1 MNQKRAAA
9 DLRLKVAMPLVLFVT
24 IAAVGLLNRSLV
36 PMQLAMMVPIL
47 YGLVYFTAGAIAYRP
62 RSSEAAPTAL
72 ADAEL
77 PLVSIMIP
85 AHNEE
90 TVIAN
95 TVTSMLRLDY
105 PRFEVIVI
113 DDHSSD
119 RTSEIVRG
127 FQGVKLV
134 QRRNLPNRGK
144 SEALNAGLE
153 FCEGDVLCIFDADS
167 EVAPD
172 FLRKAV
178 PHLVDNPE
186 ICGVQA
192 QVRMYNRKENQ
203 LTASQDDE
211 FAVFNE
217 ILQLGRTVLGG
228 ASALGGNGQLTK
240 RSALMAVGGW
250 NPGSLTEDLDL
261 TMRLLLAGRGRI
273 HHATEAIVWQE
284 GVTTVGGLIRQRQRW
299 AEGML
304 RTYGDF
310 AAKVVS
316 SKDLA
321 PHVRLDAYY
330 TLFSVFFPFL
340 TLLGI
345 IHQFLFA
352 IPGLFLTTLPVL
364 VGNTVSF
371 LIIGGACSWSAMI
384 SWKRD
389 RKIDVRPGLRY
400 TLYILHWTPALMVAL
415 RNVFTDKAVVWEK
428 TEHRGHAPVAAPAP
442 ATSVLA
448 TAGGD

>member
-1 MNQKRAAA
+1 
-9 DLRLKVAMPLVLFVT
+9 
-24 IAAVGLLNRSLV
+24 
-36 PMQLAMMVPIL
+36 
-47 YGLVYFTAGAIAYRP
+47 
-62 RSSEAAPTAL
+62 
-72 ADAEL
+72 
-77 PLVSIMIP
+77 
-85 AHNEE
+85 
-90 TVIAN
+90 
-95 TVTSMLRLDY
+95 
-105 PRFEVIVI
+105 VIVI

-119 RTSEIVRG
+119 RTSEIVRS
-127 FQGVKLV
+127 FHGVKLV

-153 FCEGDVLCIFDADS
+153 FAEGDVLCVFDADS

-192 QVRMYNRKENQ
+192 QVRMYNHKENQ

-211 FAVFNE
+211 FALFNE
-217 ILQLGRTVLGG
+217 ILQLGRTALGG

-240 RSALMAVGGW
+240 RSALVAVGGW

-284 GVTTVGGLIRQRQRW
+284 GVTTVKGLIRQRQRW

-310 AAKVVS
+310 AAQIVTC
-316 SKDLA
+316 KDLA
-321 PHVRLDAYY
+321 PHIRLDAYY

-340 TLLGI
+340 TLIGL
-345 IHQFLFA
+345 IHQVLLA
-352 IPGLFLTTLPVL
+352 VPGVFVHTLPGVVGSAMSVAVL
-364 VGNTVSF
+364 M
-371 LIIGGACSWSAMI
+371 GACGWSMMV

-389 RKIDVRPGLRY
+389 HKVDVLPGLRY
-400 TLYILHWTPALMVAL
+400 TLYVLHWTPALLIAL

-428 TEHRGHAPVAAPAP
+428 TEHRGHAAALPAP
-442 ATSVLA
+442 AASASVLA
-448 TAGGD
+448 AVRGD

>member
-1 MNQKRAAA
+1 MNQSSAATA
-9 DLRLKVAMPLVLFVT
+9 LRLKVAMPLALFLSV
-24 IAAVGLLNRSLV
+24 AGVGLAHRSLI
-36 PMQLAMMVPIL
+36 PMQLAMMLPIL
-47 YGLVYFTAGAIAYRP
+47 YGLIYFTAGAIAYRP
-62 RSSEAAPTAL
+62 RDAASA
-72 ADAEL
+72 ADTLPDDEL
-77 PLVSIMIP
+77 PMVTIMIP

-90 TVIAN
+90 NVIAHTIAN
-95 TVTSMLRLDY
+95 MLRIDY
-105 PRFEVIVI
+105 PRFEIIVI

-119 RTSEIVRG
+119 RTSEIVRQ
-127 FQGVKLV
+127 FAQVKLV

-153 FCEGDVLCIFDADS
+153 FAEGDVLCVFDADS

-178 PHLVDNPE
+178 PHMVDNPE

-192 QVRMYNRKENQ
+192 QVRMYNRRENQ

-217 ILQLGRTVLGG
+217 ILQLGRTALGG

-240 RSALMAVGGW
+240 RSALLAVGGW

-273 HHATEAIVWQE
+273 HHASEAIVWQE
-284 GVTTVGGLIRQRQRW
+284 GVTTMSGLIRQRQRW

-310 AAKVVS
+310 AAEVVT
-316 SKDLA
+316 SKELA
-321 PHVRLDAYY
+321 PQVRMDAYY

-340 TLLGI
+340 TLLGLLY
-345 IHQFLFA
+345 QTLCFV
-352 IPGLFLTTLPVL
+352 PGFFISSLPVV
-364 VGNTVSF
+364 VGNTVSIAI
-371 LIIGGACSWSAMI
+371 LGGAMGWSAMI

-389 RKIDVRPGLRY
+389 RQISVLPGLRY
-400 TLYILHWTPALMVAL
+400 TLYILHWAPALLIAL
-415 RNVFTDKAVVWEK
+415 RNVFTDKTVEWAK
-428 TEHRGHAPVAAPAP
+428 TEHRGQGQAVAAVPAAIGPVA
-442 ATSVLA
+442 VER
-448 TAGGD
+448 

>member
-1 MNQKRAAA
+1 MIQSSAASA
-9 DLRLKVAMPLVLFVT
+9 LRLKVAMPLALFLSV
-24 IAAVGLLNRSLV
+24 AAVGLAHRSLI

-47 YGLVYFTAGAIAYRP
+47 YGMVYFTAGALAYRP
-62 RSSEAAPTAL
+62 REAQAAVDTIS
-72 ADAEL
+72 DAEL
-77 PLVSIMIP
+77 PMVSIMIP

-90 TVIAN
+90 NVIAHTIAN
-95 TVTSMLRLDY
+95 MQRLDY
-105 PRFEVIVI
+105 PRFEIVVI

-119 RTSEIVRG
+119 RTSEIVRQ
-127 FQGVKLV
+127 FPGVKLV

-153 FCEGDVLCIFDADS
+153 FTEGDVLCVFDADS

-172 FLRKAV
+172 FLRKSV
-178 PHLVDNPE
+178 PHMVDNPE

-203 LTASQDDE
+203 LTAAQDDE

-217 ILQLGRTVLGG
+217 ILQLGRTALGG

-240 RSALMAVGGW
+240 RSALLAVGGW

-284 GVTTVGGLIRQRQRW
+284 GVTTTAGLVRQRQRW

-310 AAKVVS
+310 AAEVVT
-316 SKDLA
+316 SKELA
-321 PHVRLDAYY
+321 PHVRMDAYY

-345 IHQFLFA
+345 AFQLLCYV
-352 IPGLFLTTLPVL
+352 PGFFTSSLPGV

-371 LIIGGACSWSAMI
+371 MVLGGAMAWSAMI

-389 RKIDVRPGLRY
+389 RKLDVLPGLRY
-400 TLYILHWTPALMVAL
+400 TLYILHWTPALMIAL
-415 RNVFTDKAVVWEK
+415 RNVFTDKQVVWAK
-428 TEHRGHAPVAAPAP
+428 TEHRGQGHAPAGVPAAMGAVAIER
-442 ATSVLA
+442 
-448 TAGGD
+448 

>member
-1 MNQKRAAA
+1 MNQSSAATA
-9 DLRLKVAMPLVLFVT
+9 LRLKVAMPLALFLTV
-24 IAAVGLLNRSLV
+24 AVVGLAHRSLI
-36 PMQLAMMVPIL
+36 PMQLAMMIPIL

-62 RSSEAAPTAL
+62 REAAKSTDTL
-72 ADAEL
+72 ADADL
-77 PLVSIMIP
+77 PMVSIMIP

-90 TVIAN
+90 NVIAH
-95 TVTSMLRLDY
+95 TIATMQRLDY
-105 PRFEVIVI
+105 PRFEIIVI

-119 RTSEIVRG
+119 RTSEIVRQ
-127 FQGVKLV
+127 FPHVKLV

-153 FCEGDVLCIFDADS
+153 FAEGDVLCVFDADS

-172 FLRKAV
+172 FLRQSV
-178 PHLVDNPE
+178 PHMVDNPE

-192 QVRMYNRKENQ
+192 QVRMYNRRDNQ
-203 LTASQDDE
+203 LTAAQDDE

-217 ILQLGRTVLGG
+217 ILQLGRTALGG

-240 RSALMAVGGW
+240 RSALLAVGGW

-284 GVTTVGGLIRQRQRW
+284 GVTTTAGLIRQRQRW

-310 AAKVVS
+310 AAQVVT
-316 SKDLA
+316 SKELA
-321 PHVRLDAYY
+321 PHVRMDAYY

-340 TLLGI
+340 TLLGL
-345 IHQFLFA
+345 IHQALCYV
-352 IPGLFLTTLPVL
+352 PGFFTSALPMI
-364 VGNTVSF
+364 VGNTVSL
-371 LIIGGACSWSAMI
+371 LILGGAMSWSAMI

-389 RKIDVRPGLRY
+389 RRLNVLPGLRY
-400 TLYILHWTPALMVAL
+400 TLYILHWTPALLIAL

-428 TEHRGHAPVAAPAP
+428 TEHRGQGHAVPSLTTAMGPVAIER
-442 ATSVLA
+442 
-448 TAGGD
+448 

>member
-1 MNQKRAAA
+1 MNPSRAATA
-9 DLRLKVAMPLVLFVT
+9 LRLKVAMPLALFLA
-24 IAAVGLLNRSLV
+24 IAGVGLAHRSLV
-36 PMQLAMMVPIL
+36 PMQLAMLIPIL

-62 RSSEAAPTAL
+62 REAASPI
-72 ADAEL
+72 DGL
-77 PLVSIMIP
+77 PDGDLPMVSIMIP

-90 TVIAN
+90 NVIAHTISN
-95 TVTSMLRLDY
+95 MQRLDY
-105 PRFEVIVI
+105 PRFEIIVI

-119 RTSEIVRG
+119 HTSEIVRQ
-127 FQGVKLV
+127 FPGVKLV

-153 FCEGDVLCIFDADS
+153 FAEGDVLCVFDADS

-172 FLRKAV
+172 FLRKSV
-178 PHLVDNPE
+178 PHMVDNPE

-192 QVRMYNRKENQ
+192 QVRMYNRRDNQ
-203 LTASQDDE
+203 LTAAQDDE

-217 ILQLGRTVLGG
+217 ILQLGRTALGG

-240 RSALMAVGGW
+240 RSALVAVGGW

-284 GVTTVGGLIRQRQRW
+284 GVTSTKGLIRQRQRW

-310 AAKVVS
+310 AAQVVT
-316 SKDLA
+316 SKELA
-321 PHVRLDAYY
+321 PHVRMDAYY

-340 TLLGI
+340 TLLGLI
-345 IHQFLFA
+345 FQALCYVPGFFTTALPGTVATA
-352 IPGLFLTTLPVL
+352 ISLVVL
-364 VGNTVSF
+364 
-371 LIIGGACSWSAMI
+371 GGAMGWSAMI
-384 SWKRD
+384 AWKRD
-389 RKIDVRPGLRY
+389 RRLDVLPGLRY
-400 TLYILHWTPALMVAL
+400 TLYILHWTPALLIAL

-428 TEHRGHAPVAAPAP
+428 TEHRGQGHVPAPVPAARGPVAIE
-442 ATSVLA
+442 
-448 TAGGD
+448 G